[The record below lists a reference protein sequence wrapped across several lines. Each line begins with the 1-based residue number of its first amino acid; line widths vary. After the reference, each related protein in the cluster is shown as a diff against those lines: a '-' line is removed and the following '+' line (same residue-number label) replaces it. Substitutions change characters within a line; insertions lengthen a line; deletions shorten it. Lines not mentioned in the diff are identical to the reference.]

1 MSEPALQI
9 RLLQVGDRGAVQA
22 FRHRIPSGE
31 LAFLDRFLLSDVAV
45 AGWTQRSPA
54 RRFGAFDGEQMVGV
68 MSVTPGAGWM
78 SRVGELR
85 VLIEPE
91 ARGRGLLSHLVERGV
106 IEAEDMA
113 LAKLTIEVSAE
124 LRPVADMFVERFGFV
139 QEGLLRD
146 HVDDAA
152 GNRHDLLILS
162 RFLPAS

>member
-1 MSEPALQI
+1 MNLEI
-9 RLLQVGDRGAVQA
+9 RPLQVDDRSAVQA

-54 RRFGAFDGEQMVGV
+54 RRFGAFDEGQMVGV

-85 VLIEPE
+85 VLIAPE
-91 ARGRGLLSHLVERGV
+91 ARGRGLFGHLVTRG
-106 IEAEDMA
+106 IAEAQDMA

-124 LRPVADMFVERFGFV
+124 LRPIADVFVERFGFV

-162 RFLPAS
+162 RFLDSG